1 MAEAWRTGCQSA
13 LDCGELALC
22 QLRNRGREDQQD
34 SEKPRHRLRKATRRR
49 RPHFA
54 LGVAYLRERS
64 VAFTM
69 NGSSSQRLSRVLFVV
84 HRARILVCTK
94 SDHRWSVR
102 PRGAPYRAPPAERTM
117 NLAHQLFGGAIV
129 AQLPDGWMDASDAR
143 PVPDNQ
149 EVWLEPDGAE
159 RSVVIEILERAEC
172 ADAQSGEV
180 HFHELANGND
190 ALADSVLYS
199 AQLPAD
205 ALQPTLQATPAYV
218 VHGIQHLPRDGRNGG
233 RLLPAGTS
241 AALHVSLVVLR
252 LATQKTDIL
261 VSINR
266 QLAAAVSMPAPS
278 APQSATG
285 VNEEE
290 TRVDAELLEM
300 VIGSLDVK
308 DWGLF
313 GE

>member
-1 MAEAWRTGCQSA
+1 M
-13 LDCGELALC
+13 
-22 QLRNRGREDQQD
+22 
-34 SEKPRHRLRKATRRR
+34 
-49 RPHFA
+49 
-54 LGVAYLRERS
+54 Y
-64 VAFTM
+64 
-69 NGSSSQRLSRVLFVV
+69 
-84 HRARILVCTK
+84 
-94 SDHRWSVR
+94 
-102 PRGAPYRAPPAERTM
+102 
-117 NLAHQLFGGAIV
+117 LAHQLFGGAIV

-159 RSVVIEILERAEC
+159 RSVVIEIMESAEC

-205 ALQPTLQATPAYV
+205 ALQPTLQAAPAFV
-218 VHGIQHLPRDGRNGG
+218 VHGVQHLPRDGRNGG

-266 QLAAAVSMPAPS
+266 QLATVVSMPAPS
-278 APQSATG
+278 ATRSCSKWSLGASMSRTG
-285 VNEEE
+285 
-290 TRVDAELLEM
+290 
-300 VIGSLDVK
+300 GSLASSNSSHWLLTTPAYTPRATRARWSVVQFNL
-308 DWGLF
+308 G
-313 GE
+313 

>member
-1 MAEAWRTGCQSA
+1 M
-13 LDCGELALC
+13 
-22 QLRNRGREDQQD
+22 
-34 SEKPRHRLRKATRRR
+34 
-49 RPHFA
+49 
-54 LGVAYLRERS
+54 Y
-64 VAFTM
+64 
-69 NGSSSQRLSRVLFVV
+69 
-84 HRARILVCTK
+84 
-94 SDHRWSVR
+94 
-102 PRGAPYRAPPAERTM
+102 
-117 NLAHQLFGGAIV
+117 LAHQLFGGAIV

-159 RSVVIEILERAEC
+159 RSVVIEIMESAEC

-190 ALADSVLYS
+190 ALAHSVLYS

-205 ALQPTLQATPAYV
+205 ALQPTLQAAPAFV
-218 VHGIQHLPRDGRNGG
+218 VHGVQHLPRDGRNGG

-266 QLAAAVSMPAPS
+266 QLAILVSMPAPS
-278 APQSATG
+278 APQSAAG
-285 VNEEE
+285 VNEEDA
-290 TRVDAELLEM
+290 RADAELLEM